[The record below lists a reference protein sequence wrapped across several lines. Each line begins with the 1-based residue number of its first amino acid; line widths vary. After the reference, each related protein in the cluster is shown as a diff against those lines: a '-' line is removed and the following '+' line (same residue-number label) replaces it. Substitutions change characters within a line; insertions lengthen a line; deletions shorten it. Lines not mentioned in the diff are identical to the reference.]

1 MYTREQR
8 QRAIDAFI
16 RLGHSYAATVRE
28 LGYPSEACLHN
39 WWRDYEARGCV
50 AECKYRREPKFDEG
64 MRRRAV
70 EHYLEHGRN
79 ASRTMRELGYP
90 GNRRYLA
97 AWIDELA
104 PGERRVSTRGP
115 GRGRLTMA
123 EKIGAV
129 AALESGEGTAAE
141 LAASLGVTRAALY
154 DWRRQIVGHN
164 GGAPEE
170 RGRPVSEPY
179 DDLPDDIEELRAME
193 GDLKRQV
200 RELQLEIDVLRATR
214 EVAKKDAG
222 TDPKRLA
229 NEEKARVIDALRPR
243 WRLKELLGALDI
255 AKSSY
260 YYAKAALE
268 RTEAEWRARART
280 AVVASFE
287 ASGATYGYRRV
298 LADVN
303 AGRPMGMRIG
313 EWTVR
318 SIMREEG
325 LVARTPRRKRRYGSY
340 VGEVSEAPENLLRD
354 EEGRHHF
361 GAERPNEVWVTDIT
375 EFRIP
380 AGKVYLSPIID
391 CFDGCPVAWS
401 QSTTPDAELANSSLR
416 AACGQLGEGDHPI
429 LHSDRGGHY
438 RWTDWISIC
447 REKGLVRSM
456 SRKGCSPDNARAEG
470 FFGRLKV
477 EFFHGRDWQG
487 VSLGEFEAML
497 DSYIVWYRDER
508 LKSDLGYRSPMQYR
522 RDLELIA

>member
-1 MYTREQR
+1 MTHR
-8 QRAIDAFI
+8 D
-16 RLGHSYAATVRE
+16 LVR
-28 LGYPSEACLHN
+28 
-39 WWRDYEARGCV
+39 WV
-50 AECKYRREPKFDEG
+50 
-64 MRRRAV
+64 
-70 EHYLEHGRN
+70 
-79 ASRTMRELGYP
+79 
-90 GNRRYLA
+90 
-97 AWIDELA
+97 DELA
-104 PGERRVSTRGP
+104 PGERRVVPHAPPRDP
-115 GRGRLTMA
+115 RPLATMVA
-123 EKIGAV
+123 GV
-129 AALESGEGTAAE
+129 AALEAREGTADE
-141 LAASLGVTRAALY
+141 AAGRMGATRADLY
-154 DWRRQIVGHN
+154 NWRRRILGHN
-164 GGAPEE
+164 GGEPEE

-179 DDLPDDIEELRAME
+179 DQLPDDVGELEDME
-193 GDLKRQV
+193 RDLRRRV

-214 EVAKKDAG
+214 DLAKKEAG
-222 TDPKRLA
+222 TDPKRLTNA
-229 NEEKARVIDALRPR
+229 EKALVIDALRPR
-243 WRLKELLGALDI
+243 WRLKELLAALGI

-260 YYAKAALE
+260 EYARAAAVRPESEARAKARE
-268 RTEAEWRARART
+268 

-303 AGRPMGMRIG
+303 AGRPPEERVG

-318 SIMREEG
+318 SIMREER
-325 LVARTPRRKRRYGSY
+325 LVARAPRRKRRYSSY

-354 EEGRHHF
+354 EEGHHHF

-391 CFDGCPVAWS
+391 CFDGCPIAWS

-438 RWTDWISIC
+438 RWSDWISIC

-470 FFGRLKV
+470 LFGRLKV
-477 EFFHGRDWQG
+477 EFFQGRDWQG

-497 DSYIVWYRDER
+497 DAYLTWYRDER